1 MSYFIIRP
9 VLALHF
15 HLSYIYCQV
24 MDKPTEAKTNTIV
37 IKRQVQIEAISKAV
51 YLVTD
56 LFDADEPLRIGLRK
70 TAVEAVASFDKSH
83 AAESLQKLYSMIRIA
98 KDIQLI
104 SEMNARLLMSAIES
118 LKIKPEDHP
127 VVDITGVL
135 EPVQTDES
143 DVSEV
148 AVGRTGHV
156 SEPTSVPQISSVYKP
171 VPTPTVTASTAV
183 QRTVIGYKSA
193 VGDGS
198 LAEKDRGAIQPTG
211 LDIGSRRKKILE
223 IVRAKGQVTINEF
236 IEAIKGCSSKTIQR
250 ELTSLVLSGTLKKSG
265 ERRWSRYS
273 LK

>member
-1 MSYFIIRP
+1 
-9 VLALHF
+9 
-15 HLSYIYCQV
+15 
-24 MDKPTEAKTNTIV
+24 MDNPIEAKTNTIV

-56 LFDADEPLRIGLRK
+56 LFDADEPLRISLRK
-70 TAVEAVASFDKSH
+70 ATIEAVASSDKSH

-104 SEMNARLLMSAIES
+104 SEMNARLLMGAIES
-118 LKIKPEDHP
+118 LKSKPEDKP
-127 VVDITGVL
+127 VVDITSVL
-135 EPVQTDES
+135 DGADVTES
-143 DVSEV
+143 DVSEMSVDHVGHGAELV
-148 AVGRTGHV
+148 ATK
-156 SEPTSVPQISSVYKP
+156 QIASVYKP
-171 VPTPTVTASTAV
+171 AQIPVSQTPEVLHKTIMT
-183 QRTVIGYKSA
+183 YKASA
-193 VGDGS
+193 VDHS
-198 LAEKDRGAIQPTG
+198 YEKDKGSIGPAV